1 MNTIFP
7 HSIEKMVFEAT
18 QKRRTEKAI
27 KDEIK
32 LLPEFRDIFTSEYS
46 LLGNEGSTI
55 KKLRTDHKK
64 PPRKYK
70 GKRKYELNLNLK

>member
-18 QKRRTEKAI
+18 QKRKKEKAI
-27 KDEIK
+27 KDEIN

-46 LLGNEGSTI
+46 LLGKEGKTI
-55 KKLRTDHKK
+55 KKLRVDHKK

-70 GKRKYELNLNLK
+70 GKNKYDLNLDLK